1 MTPKSSTVW
10 AAIVGALAPRTV
22 MPAVVHRSVRAA
34 VNPALCRVG
43 AWDNTAVSEGIQHSP
58 TWSLGEIS
66 DLLGGTLV
74 NAGRPEMPI
83 LSVVSSGEHDL
94 PSSLFVA
101 YEGVHVD
108 GHDFIPQAFDN
119 GAVAAVITN
128 REKLGGRPG
137 ILVGDAQRAL
147 SRLAAA
153 FAGEPSKE
161 MLTIGIT
168 GTNGKTTVHWL
179 LYHAL
184 ERLGLPGIRLGSLG
198 ISAHGSVERSGKAS
212 VRGSGEIIMT
222 TPAAQEIHDSL
233 RQALDSGLKS
243 CVLETS
249 SHALV
254 QHRVSDVWYDA
265 AVFTNLSPDHL
276 NYHEDMESYFQAKVG
291 LFRQMVEMRAAAC
304 SDGGAV
310 INADCPW
317 GRRLAALAARMGLP
331 VITFGISPDATVN
344 IVEFRQQSPVSRLA
358 VEWGGRRFSIT
369 TPLIGDYNASNI
381 AAAFGALVAV
391 TFDPADVANA
401 LSDVPSVP
409 GRLESVG
416 NEDVTVVVDY
426 AHTGE
431 GLRKVLG
438 AVRAFAEKDLW
449 VVFGCGG
456 GKDAGKRAAMG
467 KVAAEY
473 ADRIVLTSDNPR
485 NEDPGEIVEDIL
497 SSGCLAEFVELD
509 RALAIEKTLKTAKK
523 GDVVVLAGKGHEDYQ
538 VIGQET
544 LPFSDRD
551 EAVRWRE
558 MGVLNRGRRND

>member
-1 MTPKSSTVW
+1 M
-10 AAIVGALAPRTV
+10 
-22 MPAVVHRSVRAA
+22 
-34 VNPALCRVG
+34 
-43 AWDNTAVSEGIQHSP
+43 
-58 TWSLGEIS
+58 GEIS
-66 DLLGGTLV
+66 DLLGGTLLDGADPDV
-74 NAGRPEMPI
+74 PI
-83 LSVVSSGEHDL
+83 LAVVSSGNHDRVQ
-94 PSSLFVA
+94 SLFVA
-101 YEGVHVD
+101 YEGARVD

-119 GAVAAVITN
+119 GAVAAVVTN

-137 ILVGDAQRAL
+137 ILVSNAQRAL

-153 FAGEPSKE
+153 FAGEPSKD

-198 ISAHGSVERSGKAS
+198 ISAHGSVEKSGKVS
-212 VRGSGEIIMT
+212 VRGSGDIMMT
-222 TPAAQEIHDSL
+222 TPAAEEIHDSL
-233 RQALDSGLKS
+233 RQALDLGLKS

-254 QHRVSDVWYDA
+254 QHRVSDVWYDVV
-265 AVFTNLSPDHL
+265 VFTNLSPDHL

-291 LFRQMVEMRAAAC
+291 LFRQLAEMRTADNP
-304 SDGGAV
+304 DGGAV

-317 GRRLAALAARMGLP
+317 GRRLAILAARMDLP
-331 VITFGISPDATVN
+331 VTTFGTASDATVG
-344 IVEFRQQSPVSRLA
+344 IVKFRQKFPMGRL
-358 VEWGGRRFSIT
+358 VLDWEGRRYSISP
-369 TPLIGDYNASNI
+369 PLLGASYASNI
-381 AAAFGALVAV
+381 AGAFGALVSAG
-391 TFDPADVANA
+391 FDSVDVCAA

-416 NEDVTVVVDY
+416 NEDVTVLVDY

-431 GLRKVLG
+431 GLRNLLA
-438 AVRAFAEKDLW
+438 AVRSFAEKDLW

-456 GKDAGKRAAMG
+456 GKDPGKRMAMG
-467 KVAAEY
+467 EAAADF

-485 NEDPGEIVEDIL
+485 NEDPAEIVEDIL
-497 SSGCLAEFVELD
+497 ESGCRAEFVELD
-509 RALAIEKTLKTAKK
+509 RALAIEKTLKAAER

-551 EAVRWRE
+551 EAIKWRKN
-558 MGVLNRGRRND
+558 GALNRGSQTD